1 MAITANG
8 THIIFNDSTTQ
19 ATQGIEFAS
28 GTSMLFRQN
37 TAPTGWTKSSSF
49 DNATLRIVSGTI
61 NQLQAGVIP
70 FTGVFANNTP
80 AITIDASGLSAG
92 ATTLSTTQI
101 PSHTH
106 PTAYTT
112 QTGGCFIATGIG
124 NIAVGPS
131 GVGGTPNPTGSTGG
145 GSSHSHSMSGSATGS
160 STAVPLAV
168 RYVDSIIAAKD

>member
-61 NQLQAGVIP
+61 NQLQAGEIP

-80 AITIDASGLSAG
+80 TITVNASGLSAG
-92 ATTLSTTQI
+92 ATTLSTSEI
-101 PSHTH
+101 PSHAH
-106 PTAYTT
+106 SINSIPPGA
-112 QTGGCFIATGIG
+112 GVANGIG
-124 NIAVGPS
+124 P
-131 GVGGTPNPTGSTGG
+131 PNTYSCVTASTFNTNSAGG
-145 GSSHSHSMSGSATGS
+145 GGSHSHSLSGSATGS
-160 STAVPLAV
+160 STAIPLAV
-168 RYVDSIIAAKD
+168 RYVDSIIAAKN

>member
-80 AITIDASGLSAG
+80 TITVNASGLSAG
-92 ATTLSTTQI
+92 ATTLSTSEI

-106 PTAYTT
+106 TVPTASGC
-112 QTGGCFIATGIG
+112 GGGPG
-124 NIAVGPS
+124 LLSSSGSVGPTTS
-131 GVGGTPNPTGSTGG
+131 GATGG
-145 GSSHSHSMSGSATGS
+145 GGSHSHSISGSATGS

>member
-80 AITIDASGLSAG
+80 TITVNASGLSAG
-92 ATTLSTTQI
+92 ATTLSTSEI

-106 PTAYTT
+106 SLKL
-112 QTGGCFIATGIG
+112 GL
-124 NIAVGPS
+124 PS
-131 GVGGTPNPTGSTGG
+131 GCGGSGSGITRFSGNATDGAFSTDFQTATGG
-145 GSSHSHSMSGSATGS
+145 GGSHTHSISGSATGS

>member
-19 ATQGIEFAS
+19 ATQGVEFVS

-80 AITIDASGLSAG
+80 TITVNASGLSAG
-92 ATTLSTTQI
+92 ATTLSTSEI
-101 PSHTH
+101 PSHNH
-106 PTAYTT
+106 SNGFS
-112 QTGGCFIATGIG
+112 QG
-124 NIAVGPS
+124 NS
-131 GVGGTPNPTGSTGG
+131 FDGVGSPPYTGSQVNTGSTGG
-145 GSSHSHSMSGSATGS
+145 GGSHSHSLSGSATGS
-160 STAVPLAV
+160 STAIPLAV

>member
-61 NQLQAGVIP
+61 NQLQAGAIP

-80 AITIDASGLSAG
+80 TITIDASGLSAG
-92 ATTLSTTQI
+92 ATTLTTSQI

-106 PTAYTT
+106 PSPYTVEP
-112 QTGGCFIATGIG
+112 GGCFTTTGFATIF
-124 NIAVGPS
+124 VGPS
-131 GVGGTPNPTGSTGG
+131 GVGSTPNPTGSTGG
-145 GSSHSHSMSGSATGS
+145 GSSHSHSLSGSATGS
-160 STAVPLAV
+160 STVIPLAV